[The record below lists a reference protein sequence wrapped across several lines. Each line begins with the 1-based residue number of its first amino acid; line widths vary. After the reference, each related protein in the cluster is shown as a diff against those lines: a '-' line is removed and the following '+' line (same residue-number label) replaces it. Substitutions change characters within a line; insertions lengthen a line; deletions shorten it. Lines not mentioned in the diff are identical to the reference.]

1 MLLGV
6 DVMVD
11 ILIVDMMDVL
21 PQIGV
26 RTIICGKLRAK
37 TRDLRID
44 GAAYVLSLRLSLT
57 LSLSLNTQSLYYTA
71 YVDTASTCWKM

>member
-26 RTIICGKLRAK
+26 RTIICGKLPAK

-44 GAAYVLSLRLSLT
+44 GAAYVLSLSVS
-57 LSLSLNTQSLYYTA
+57 LSLSL
-71 YVDTASTCWKM
+71 

>member
-26 RTIICGKLRAK
+26 RTIICGKLPAK

-44 GAAYVLSLRLSLT
+44 GAALCGHRFNLLED
-57 LSLSLNTQSLYYTA
+57 
-71 YVDTASTCWKM
+71 VD